1 MTSLSL
7 EKVINCLVAVYQ
19 IRLKLALAHIKV
31 DNESMINLLVES
43 YQQFLNIQKYS
54 LYFSA
59 TPDYEEYIHFFQQV
73 KNSKI
78 QEYKLELG

>member
-1 MTSLSL
+1 MINLSL
-7 EKVINCLVAVYQ
+7 EEVINCLVAVNQ
-19 IRLKLALAHIKV
+19 IWLKLALAHIKV
-31 DNESMINLLVES
+31 DNESTVNLLVES
-43 YQQFLNIQKYS
+43 CRQYLDIQKYS
-54 LYFSA
+54 LYFSV